1 MNKHYQLN
9 ITSDTTEVNV
19 NTIDPNE
26 IARIVSLAGLP
37 PQAPPAM
44 APVVPEMPS
53 PRSVMPSMAGGM
65 PGTDIPSMDD
75 GVPGGEMP
83 PMDDDRSCSICGA
96 DDHSD
101 EDCPSSITAGHDHD
115 QMELDEEIAEYDH
128 GKKEFTDEGEE
139 VNVDS
144 YVWQGSKLPQRI
156 VKGGQ
161 GDNPLISELHAH
173 LMGEYSRYLAEA
185 EADREN
191 EDGILSPLS
200 DATKPGF
207 DKDPFAGTEAVTD
220 GSRSPMSTIKRQHAF
235 K

>member
-19 NTIDPNE
+19 NTIDPSE

-37 PQAPPAM
+37 PQAPPM
-44 APVVPEMPS
+44 MSPPLPRTTGVPDISS
-53 PRSVMPSMAGGM
+53 PRAV
-65 PGTDIPSMDD
+65 IPSIGNVPTSSMSLPDSGSADD
-75 GVPGGEMP
+75 EQ
-83 PMDDDRSCSICGA
+83 SCSICGA
-96 DDHSD
+96 HDHSD
-101 EDCPSSITAGHDHD
+101 EDCPSPFAAGHDHD

-128 GKKEFTDEGEE
+128 GKKEFAGEGDE
-139 VNVDS
+139 VDVDS
-144 YVWQGSKLPQRI
+144 YVVQGSKLPQRI
-156 VKGGQ
+156 VKGNQ

-173 LMGEYSRYLAEA
+173 LMGEYNRYLAEA

-207 DKDPFAGTEAVTD
+207 DKDPFAGTDAVTD

>member
-19 NTIDPNE
+19 NTIDPEE

-37 PQAPPAM
+37 PQAPPM
-44 APVVPEMPS
+44 VIPPTPEMPS
-53 PRSVMPSMAGGM
+53 TAALPTTGDMTPSSDA
-65 PGTDIPSMDD
+65 SMSTHDD
-75 GVPGGEMP
+75 GQ
-83 PMDDDRSCSICGA
+83 SCSICGA
-96 DDHSD
+96 DDHTDD
-101 EDCPSSITAGHDHD
+101 ECPSSISVGHHDHD
-115 QMELDEEIAEYDH
+115 TQLELDEEIAEYDH
-128 GKKEFTDEGEE
+128 GKTEFTDEGEE
-139 VNVDS
+139 VDVGS

-156 VKGGQ
+156 VKGVQ

-185 EADREN
+185 EDDREN
-191 EDGILSPLS
+191 DDGILSPLS
-200 DATKPGF
+200 DATKPEF
-207 DKDPFAGTEAVTD
+207 DKDPFAGTEAITD